1 MTRVF
6 SHTSC
11 NKYLTLITKI
21 QILNL
26 ILLPGRWQGERKH
39 HSLPKQTQI
48 HISIKFAS
56 NLMEKLVKTIRMHA
70 SDDLHD
76 GALGSQVPDSLSPLL
91 HRAGRHDYLW
101 HDQSSMQFLKSLD
114 MSLTMALFKMSLL
127 SSCSTRSPL
136 LCSQR
141 VLPSKRLQS
150 RGSHQLQSQG
160 ASLLVLGLL
169 RLRNCIKL

>member
-1 MTRVF
+1 M
-6 SHTSC
+6 
-11 NKYLTLITKI
+11 
-21 QILNL
+21 
-26 ILLPGRWQGERKH
+26 PGRWQGERKH

-56 NLMEKLVKTIRMHA
+56 NSMEKLVKTIRMHA
-70 SDDLHD
+70 NDLHD
-76 GALGSQVPDSLSPLL
+76 GALGSQVADSLSPLL
-91 HRAGRHDYLW
+91 HRAGRHDYLG
-101 HDQSSMQFLKSLD
+101 HNRSSMQFLKSLD

-127 SSCSTRSPL
+127 SSCSARSPL

-141 VLPSKRLQS
+141 VLPNKRLQS

-169 RLRNCIKL
+169 RLRNCIEL